1 MVVDIVDVST
11 ISVDVDIVDE
21 IKGVEVVTPGVL
33 VVSEVP
39 IVVKT
44 SVEIL
49 AGSVVVVN
57 IDVVIFGVVSAGAV
71 VFVV

>member
-1 MVVDIVDVST
+1 MVVDIVDVFT
-11 ISVDVDIVDE
+11 IFVDVDIADE
-21 IKGVEVVTPGVL
+21 LKGVVVVTPGVL